1 MKTRTFPLLLLAFAA
16 FFQLTSCDEL
26 TGESGS
32 EMRILPGQVISAN
45 IDAKGTLYVAP
56 QMIMAEGGNPFHS
69 YDWSLD
75 LSSNPPSG
83 VSIGALSGI
92 ITRENTSAAGF
103 SAGTRSFTLKV
114 SDGSQVKSGN
124 VSLHVTS
131 YDIHPEAVLQQL
143 PVNEFQLMNATPD
156 KPYCASL
163 FIMGGTPPYMW
174 AVDPVYSQA
183 FSAAGLTL
191 DPIYG
196 LVKGTLTS
204 ANAGKT
210 ISFKVVVRDSKIKT
224 AVYEP
229 LYTIRVN

>member
-32 EMRILPGQVISAN
+32 EMRILPGQVLSGN

-83 VSIGALSGI
+83 LSIGALSGI
-92 ITRENTSAAGF
+92 ITRENTSATGF
-103 SAGTRSFTLKV
+103 SAGTRSFTVKV

-124 VSLHVTS
+124 VKLLITNS
-131 YDIHPEAVLQQL
+131 DIHPIAVLQQL
-143 PVNEFQLMNATPD
+143 PVDEFQLMDATTD

-163 FIMGGTPPYMW
+163 FILGGTPPYMW
-174 AVDPVYSQA
+174 ALDPVYSQA

-196 LVKGTLTS
+196 LVKGTMTS

-210 ISFKVVVRDSKIKT
+210 ISFKVVVRDSKMKT

>member
-1 MKTRTFPLLLLAFAA
+1 MKTKTITLMLISLTLIFH
-16 FFQLTSCDEL
+16 LTSCEEL

-32 EMRILPGQVISAN
+32 ELRILPGQVLSAN
-45 IDAKGTLYVAP
+45 IDANNTLYFAP

-69 YDWSLD
+69 YDWSID

-83 VSIGALSGI
+83 VGIGAISGI
-92 ITRENTSAAGF
+92 VTRENTSAAGF
-103 SAGTRSFTLKV
+103 SAGTRNFTLKV

-124 VSLHVTS
+124 VSLHITNYS
-131 YDIHPEAVLQQL
+131 THPVAVLQQL
-143 PVNEFQLMNATPD
+143 PVGEYQLISATTD
-156 KPYCASL
+156 QPYCASL

-174 AVDPVYSQA
+174 ALDPEYSQA

-210 ISFKVVVRDSKIKT
+210 ISFKVVVRDSKMST
-224 AVYEP
+224 AVFEP
-229 LYTIRVN
+229 LYKIQVN

>member
-1 MKTRTFPLLLLAFAA
+1 MKTRTFALLMMALFTFLHF
-16 FFQLTSCDEL
+16 TSCDEL

-32 EMRILPGQVISAN
+32 ELRILPGQVISAN

-75 LSSNPPSG
+75 LGSNPPSG

-124 VSLHVTS
+124 VSFHVTS
-131 YDIHPEAVLQQL
+131 YDVHPQAVLQQL
-143 PVNEFQLMNATPD
+143 PVGEYQLMSATTD

-174 AVDPVYSQA
+174 AVDPDYSQA

-196 LVKGTLTS
+196 LVKGTMTS

-210 ISFKVVVRDSKIKT
+210 ISFKVVVRDSKMNT

>member
-1 MKTRTFPLLLLAFAA
+1 MKTRTFALLMMVLVA
-16 FFQLTSCDEL
+16 FFQFTSCDEL

-32 EMRILPGQVISAN
+32 ELRILPGQVVSAN

-69 YDWSLD
+69 YDWSVD
-75 LSSNPPSG
+75 LGSNPPSG

-92 ITRENTSAAGF
+92 ITRDNTSATGF
-103 SAGTRSFTLKV
+103 SAGTRNFTLKV
-114 SDGSQVKSGN
+114 SDGSQVRSGN
-124 VSLHVTS
+124 VSLNITS

-143 PVNEFQLMNATPD
+143 PVGEYQLMSATPD

-174 AVDPVYSQA
+174 AVDPEYSQA

-196 LVKGTLTS
+196 LVKGTMTS

>member
-1 MKTRTFPLLLLAFAA
+1 MKTRTFALLLLTLAA
-16 FFQLTSCDEL
+16 FFQFTSCDEL

-32 EMRILPGQVISAN
+32 ELRILPGQVISAN

-56 QMIMAEGGNPFHS
+56 QMVMAEGGNPFHS
-69 YDWSLD
+69 YDWSVD
-75 LSSNPPSG
+75 MGSNPPSG
-83 VSIGALSGI
+83 VSIGAISGI
-92 ITRENTSAAGF
+92 ITRDNTSAAGF

-124 VSLHVTS
+124 VSLHITS

-143 PVNEFQLMNATPD
+143 PVGEYQLMSATTD

-174 AVDPVYSQA
+174 AVDPEYSQA

>member
-1 MKTRTFPLLLLAFAA
+1 MKTRTFALLLLTLAA
-16 FFQLTSCDEL
+16 FFQFTSCDEL

-32 EMRILPGQVISAN
+32 ELRILPGQVISAN

-56 QMIMAEGGNPFHS
+56 QMVMAEGGNPFHS
-69 YDWSLD
+69 YDWSVD
-75 LSSNPPSG
+75 MGSNPPSG
-83 VSIGALSGI
+83 VSIGAISGI
-92 ITRENTSAAGF
+92 ITRDNTSAAGF

-124 VSLHVTS
+124 VSLHITS

-143 PVNEFQLMNATPD
+143 PVGEYPLMSATTD

-174 AVDPVYSQA
+174 AVDPEYSQA

>member
-1 MKTRTFPLLLLAFAA
+1 MMALFTFLQF
-16 FFQLTSCDEL
+16 TSCDEL

-32 EMRILPGQVISAN
+32 ELRILPGQVISAN

-75 LSSNPPSG
+75 LGSNPPSG

-103 SAGTRSFTLKV
+103 SAGTRSFMLKV

-124 VSLHVTS
+124 VSFHVTS
-131 YDIHPEAVLQQL
+131 YDVHPQAVLQQL
-143 PVNEFQLMNATPD
+143 PVGEYQLMSATTD

-174 AVDPVYSQA
+174 AVDPDYSQA

-196 LVKGTLTS
+196 LVKGTMTS

-210 ISFKVVVRDSKIKT
+210 ISFKVVVRDSKMNT
-224 AVYEP
+224 SVYEP